1 MGQGVDTVTCVAD
14 RITGVCH
21 IHRIICVGVQ
31 MGDELRCLLD
41 YVSGKTHFLPYPLE
55 GEHGADQTVYGGPLA
70 ACLRG

>member
-31 MGDELRCLLD
+31 MGDEL
-41 YVSGKTHFLPYPLE
+41 
-55 GEHGADQTVYGGPLA
+55 
-70 ACLRG
+70 